1 MDRFIFRI
9 KKALHYLKLRLGTKL
24 SDPVLVYQMGKVAS
38 TSIYVSL
45 KESTDLDV
53 FHAHRLNPEN
63 IARVR
68 EEHLQRGDV
77 PPDDTRGLYLYK
89 RLIKPRRK
97 SIRIITLIREPVGR
111 NISAFFQNLESFER
125 MKGAHSALEV
135 EELVRDFI
143 HKYNHDVPLTWFDE
157 ELRAATGIDVY
168 QHPFPHEKG
177 YQRIDEPPFH
187 VLIMR
192 HDLDDGEKSAR
203 IAEFLGLDSFHIT
216 RVNISADKEYAETYQ
231 AFLASIQL
239 PEDYVDRMLSSRYAR
254 HFYSPEEREA
264 LSQRW
269 TGKGEE

>member
-1 MDRFIFRI
+1 MNDLEYKLREMFN
-9 KKALHYLKLRLGTKL
+9 YVKLRLRTRL
-24 SDPVLVYQMGKVAS
+24 SNPVLIYQMGKVAS
-38 TSIYVSL
+38 TSIYASL
-45 KESTDLDV
+45 KESTDFDV

-63 IARVR
+63 IAKVK

-77 PPDDTRGLYLYK
+77 PPDDTRGLYLYN

-97 SIRIITLIREPVGR
+97 STRIITLVREPVGR

-125 MKGAHSALEV
+125 MKDAHSALEI

-157 ELRAATGIDVY
+157 ELRATTGIDVY
-168 QHPFPHEKG
+168 QHPFPHQKG
-177 YQRIDEPPFH
+177 CQRIDDPPFR
-187 VLIMR
+187 VLVMR
-192 HDLDDGEKSAR
+192 HDLADEVKGSR

-216 RVNISADKEYAETYQ
+216 RVNVSSSKEYAETYR

-239 PEDYVDRMLSSRYAR
+239 PEDYVDRMLSSKYAR

-264 LSQRW
+264 LSRRW
-269 TGKGEE
+269 TGKGEA